1 MSVGEVRGCSLSLH
15 RFVEDLPQLGCR
27 GRILL
32 APMPGNASFKQALN
46 TTKPKLAFSSRVRRS
61 SS

>member
-1 MSVGEVRGCSLSLH
+1 LR
-15 RFVEDLPQLGCR
+15 
-27 GRILL
+27 
-32 APMPGNASFKQALN
+32 PMPGKNASFKQALN